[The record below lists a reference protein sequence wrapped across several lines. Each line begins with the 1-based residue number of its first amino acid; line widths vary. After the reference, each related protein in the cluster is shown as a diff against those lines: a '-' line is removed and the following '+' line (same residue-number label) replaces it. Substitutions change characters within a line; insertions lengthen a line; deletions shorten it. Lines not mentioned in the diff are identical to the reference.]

1 VVGGIQNRLG
11 DGLFY
16 PPNIDVRV
24 PLQFLVDVGQLK
36 INGDIQ
42 KSKMLGKNDIRCVLS
57 CCCVVL

>member
-1 VVGGIQNRLG
+1 
-11 DGLFY
+11 LFY

-57 CCCVVL
+57 RCCVVL

>member
-1 VVGGIQNRLG
+1 
-11 DGLFY
+11 
-16 PPNIDVRV
+16 V

-57 CCCVVL
+57 RCCVVL